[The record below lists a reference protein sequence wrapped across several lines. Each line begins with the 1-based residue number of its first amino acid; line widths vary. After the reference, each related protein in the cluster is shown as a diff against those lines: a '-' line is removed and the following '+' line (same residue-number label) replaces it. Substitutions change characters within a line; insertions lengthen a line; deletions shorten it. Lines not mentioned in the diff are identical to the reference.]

1 MSKIRGNAVQKTL
14 DFITREYGLEVLAK
28 VLERLPERA
37 KLTMQHPLSRP
48 WISMED
54 YGLLLEAVA
63 CECFDE
69 EAKSIRAVGA
79 GRLDDTLRG
88 VRRLFSLTGPKYM
101 AKTFCFFC
109 ELQMN
114 IRGITILDSGE
125 NFLVLQI
132 PGDDKEYPFFW
143 EELSG
148 SLGRSIEISGGRDVD
163 VSYEISKSG
172 SRNNLKYKVAW
183 S

>member
-1 MSKIRGNAVQKTL
+1 MSKIRGNAVKKTL
-14 DFITREYGLEVLAK
+14 DFIVREYGAEVLQL
-28 VLERLPERA
+28 VLERLPEKTRF
-37 KLTMQHPLSRP
+37 TMQNPMARP
-48 WISMED
+48 WIGMED
-54 YGLLLEAVA
+54 YQKLLEAVA
-63 CECFDE
+63 CECFDK

-132 PGDDKEYPFFW
+132 PGDDQEYPFFW

-148 SLGRSIEISGGRDVD
+148 SLGRSIEISGGKDVN
-163 VSYEISKSG
+163 VSYEIKKHG
-172 SRNNLKYKVAW
+172 KRNDLKYRVAW